1 MRAFKIIA
9 CYAAG
14 LVGTP
19 PRSRVRLASGQ
30 WLVLHASL
38 LAAGTPGAAGVHTAG
53 DVVVTIEEARPPEVI
68 SLVVAAFEL
77 TPRERD
83 VTELIL
89 QGMDTAE
96 IARTLC
102 LSAHT
107 VQDYLKSVF
116 EKAGFPESAR
126 ADDPRLL
133 RPVRAAPR
141 RRNRSVRLV
150 YRALTDE
157 HVPMPLLPSCGGIE
171 TLART
176 SHDWR
181 PRLSRHR
188 GYIP

>member
-30 WLVLHASL
+30 WLVLHASP

-116 EKAGFPESAR
+116 EKAGVRSRRELTTRVFF
-126 ADDPRLL
+126 DQYVPRLGAGIAL
-133 RPVRAAPR
+133 SGWFVAP
-141 RRNRSVRLV
+141 
-150 YRALTDE
+150 
-157 HVPMPLLPSCGGIE
+157 
-171 TLART
+171 
-176 SHDWR
+176 
-181 PRLSRHR
+181 
-188 GYIP
+188 

>member
-116 EKAGFPESAR
+116 EKAGVRSRRELTTRVFFDQYVPRLGAGIAPSVGLSRPDRRAR
-126 ADDPRLL
+126 ADAL
-133 RPVRAAPR
+133 APFL
-141 RRNRSVRLV
+141 RRNRNPRP
-150 YRALTDE
+150 D
-157 HVPMPLLPSCGGIE
+157 VP
-171 TLART
+171 
-176 SHDWR
+176 
-181 PRLSRHR
+181 
-188 GYIP
+188 